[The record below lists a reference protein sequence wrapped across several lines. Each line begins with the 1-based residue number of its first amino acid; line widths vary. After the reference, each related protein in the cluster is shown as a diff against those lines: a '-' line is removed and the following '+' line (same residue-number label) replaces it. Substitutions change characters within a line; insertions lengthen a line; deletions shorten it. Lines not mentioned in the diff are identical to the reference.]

1 MAPLCCLVNV
11 IGRSCVVSSSSE
23 IKAKNGI
30 LVKNKYSIAQWHH
43 VTEKVP
49 NSWTLKF
56 PFTIHMMTF
65 QTLFLRKMCSSQ
77 TSVVVEVVC
86 DSWVTILQS
95 FYPNES

>member
-43 VTEKVP
+43 VTEK
-49 NSWTLKF
+49 
-56 PFTIHMMTF
+56 
-65 QTLFLRKMCSSQ
+65 LRKCQIVEHLHFHSHDDISNSIFEKNVLISDKCGSRSSMWFV
-77 TSVVVEVVC
+77 SNNIAKLL
-86 DSWVTILQS
+86 S
-95 FYPNES
+95 